1 MSPAGGS
8 NALKLAIATDD
19 GRTVSQHFG
28 RAAYYLVVEMADGEV
43 KSHELRPRQ
52 TPHAGGHGHHHDH
65 DDHHPDHD
73 HRHGQGHGSGPQAAD
88 RHAAMADE
96 IKDCQ
101 LLIAGGMG
109 RGAVRAM
116 EEAGIRVVMTN
127 LASIEDVLAALAAG
141 RLQDR
146 RERMH

>member
-1 MSPAGGS
+1 MSPAEGS
-8 NALKLAIATDD
+8 NALKLAIVTDD

-28 RAAYYLVVEMADGEV
+28 RAAYYLVIEIADGEI
-43 KSHELRPRQ
+43 KGHEYRPRKA
-52 TPHAGGHGHHHDH
+52 PCGGHGRHHHHDHDGHHHDH
-65 DDHHPDHD
+65 H
-73 HRHGQGHGSGPQAAD
+73 HGQGHGSDPQAAD
-88 RHAAMADE
+88 RHAAMADK

-109 RGAVRAM
+109 RGAAQAM
-116 EEAGIRVVMTN
+116 EAAGIRVVMTN